1 MGKHGKIIYNICNSG
16 FSMARLPGEALTS
29 FNRQADEPQC
39 WDNPAAGMR
48 CSGEHVLKSP
58 MWSLVPKPGPDLWWF
73 LVYGMMG
80 WLFEWNLVGPI
91 PPSTDLSFQFM
102 LCGHVSGCCSLQD
115 TVQIPVS
122 VTCCF
127 TGKMSIDT
135 DVSDNDTAIAAAND
149 SLTSKY
155 PAGDPSER
163 TSLAK
168 V

>member
-1 MGKHGKIIYNICNSG
+1 M
-16 FSMARLPGEALTS
+16 
-29 FNRQADEPQC
+29 
-39 WDNPAAGMR
+39 
-48 CSGEHVLKSP
+48 
-58 MWSLVPKPGPDLWWF
+58 
-73 LVYGMMG
+73 
-80 WLFEWNLVGPI
+80 
-91 PPSTDLSFQFM
+91 
-102 LCGHVSGCCSLQD
+102 
-115 TVQIPVS
+115 QIPVS